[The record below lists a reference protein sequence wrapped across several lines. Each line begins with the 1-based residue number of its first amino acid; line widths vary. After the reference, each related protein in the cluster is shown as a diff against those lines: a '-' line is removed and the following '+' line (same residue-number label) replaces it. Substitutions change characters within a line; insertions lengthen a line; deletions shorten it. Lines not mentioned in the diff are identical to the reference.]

1 MAGLEYPHTHNSW
14 GQGLLTLPTPGSTEN
29 MDLLKIYPAG
39 PGPVKLAGLEYP
51 HTHNSSDQGLLTLP
65 TLGSTENMERMK
77 QTKWLGNLLWH
88 SVLTNL
94 KLGGLDV
101 LKFVLLTQFS
111 GTIKLAN

>member
-1 MAGLEYPHTHNSW
+1 M
-14 GQGLLTLPTPGSTEN
+14 
-29 MDLLKIYPAG
+29 
-39 PGPVKLAGLEYP
+39 AGLEYP

-77 QTKWLGNLLWH
+77 QTKWLRNLLWQ